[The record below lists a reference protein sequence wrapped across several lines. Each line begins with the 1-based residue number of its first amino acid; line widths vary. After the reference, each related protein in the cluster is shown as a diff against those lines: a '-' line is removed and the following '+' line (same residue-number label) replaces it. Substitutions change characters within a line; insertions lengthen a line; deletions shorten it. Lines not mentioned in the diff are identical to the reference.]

1 MNRLFCNG
9 MIAAWP
15 SAASTIAGRYRRR
28 PNRRRKKMPPATAVA
43 TATPIPPVSQRF
55 APDAKSD
62 EVPDFRRHVEP
73 LFGRLGCN
81 GRACHGSFQGRGGF
95 KLSLFGYDDI
105 ADHQALLGSTDG
117 RVDLKHP
124 TESLI
129 LKKPTL
135 TIDHEGGL
143 RYKRGGWEYR
153 LLLKWIEGGAKLP
166 GAAMVNGKPFDIQ
179 RLDISPTEIVF
190 QKPGQ
195 TVQLHAIVHWTD
207 GTSEDVTPI
216 CRYQTNDETLA
227 KVDPAG
233 LVTCLG
239 KGDTQIVAFY
249 DNGITPVP
257 VFLPLS
263 DLVGSRYPP
272 ALTANRID
280 ELVLKKL
287 RKLGVT
293 QSPLSD
299 DAEFLRRA
307 SLDVTG
313 TLPAPD
319 EIRSFLADQSTDKRQ
334 RKIDQLLERPAYA
347 TWWATRLC
355 DLTGNNSVQI
365 DWFDPN
371 IAATQWYDWMYDR
384 LRRNV
389 PYDQIVAGLLLAN
402 SRQPGQSYEQ
412 YCEKTATY
420 YAPDKPADFAAS
432 PTMPFYWA
440 RNNLRKPDEMAL
452 GFCYTFLGVQMQCC
466 QCHKHPF
473 DRWTKTDFDDFSK
486 FFTRVGYG
494 VAPDDRKAYDELV
507 ASIRDGVEKKMAKS
521 DAKSDAKADAK
532 ADAKPVAKPDAK
544 SKAIADAKTPAKTDA
559 KTAKAEAK
567 KAAAKKQ
574 DLTKAYF
581 ELAQQGKVIPF
592 QEVYVLPKPAKKE
605 LPKND
610 AAKNAAA
617 KNKSAKA
624 MAKATPAVTAKLLG
638 GDTIDLNQY
647 DDPRQA
653 LVDWL
658 RANPT
663 RYFARVIVNRVWA
676 NYFNVGI
683 IQPTD
688 DLNQAHPPS
697 NPELLDYL
705 TRAFVEHGY
714 DLKWLHREILNSRTY
729 QLSWQPNDTNR
740 LDERNFSHAIPRRLP
755 AEVAYDALRLATA
768 GSDEWKAADDH
779 PINRAIGLD
788 SAPGQKI
795 GKQRQNNRYALTVF
809 GKPRRLNNCDCER
822 SSEPSLLQTF
832 FLQND
837 QEALGM
843 IDRDHGWIAEASA
856 KLGPAMTRPHVSPV
870 ANTKG
875 KQPPELSSVEL
886 DRLVQ
891 EAYLR
896 TLSRNPQPPEAAR
909 ARQAITEA
917 DTPKA
922 GLRDLLWALLNTK
935 EFIVNH

>member
-1 MNRLFCNG
+1 MNRLLIGGLTLLAF
-9 MIAAWP
+9 AATVARAEE
-15 SAASTIAGRYRRR
+15 SRNTSS
-28 PNRRRKKMPPATAVA
+28 PNAAVA
-43 TATPIPPVSQRF
+43 TTAPIPPVSQRF

-95 KLSLFGYDDI
+95 HLSLFGYDAS

-117 RVDLKHP
+117 RVDVKHP

-143 RYKRGGWEYR
+143 RYKRDGWEYR
-153 LLLKWIEGGAKLP
+153 LLLKWIEGGAKLASTQP
-166 GAAMVNGKPFDIQ
+166 AGGKAADAKSPAAKPLDIE
-179 RLDISPTEIVF
+179 RLDISPAEIVF
-190 QKPGQ
+190 HKPGE
-195 TVQLHAIVHWTD
+195 TVQLHAVVHWTD
-207 GTSEDVTPI
+207 GTAEDVTPI
-216 CRYQTNDETLA
+216 CRYQTNDDALA
-227 KVDPAG
+227 KVDPSG

-239 KGDTQIVAFY
+239 KGDTQVVAFY

-257 VFLPLS
+257 VFLPVS
-263 DLVGSRYPP
+263 DLIGPKYP
-272 ALTANRID
+272 ATSTANPID
-280 ELVLKKL
+280 EYVLKKL

-299 DAEFLRRA
+299 DAETLRRL

-319 EIRSFLADQSTDKRQ
+319 EIRSFLADRSADKRQ
-334 RKIDQLLERPAYA
+334 RKIDELLERPAYA
-347 TWWATRLC
+347 AWWATRIC
-355 DLTGNNSVQI
+355 DLTGNNAALI
-365 DWFDPN
+365 DWFDSN
-371 IAATQWYDWMYDR
+371 AAAAQWYNWMYDR

-389 PYDQIVAGLLLAN
+389 PYDKIVAGLLLAN
-402 SRQPGQSYEQ
+402 SRQPGQSYDD
-412 YCEKTATY
+412 YCKQMATY
-420 YAPDKPADFAAS
+420 YAPDKPADFAAQ
-432 PTMPFYWA
+432 PTMPLYWA
-440 RNNLRKPDEMAL
+440 RKNFRKPDDIAL

-473 DRWTKTDFDDFSK
+473 DRWTKQDFDDFSR
-486 FFTRVGYG
+486 FFSRVGYG
-494 VAPDDRKAYDELV
+494 IAPDDRKAHDDMVAVLSGEDMKPEAKDNAKKDEK
-507 ASIRDGVEKKMAKS
+507 AGKAKP
-521 DAKSDAKADAK
+521 
-532 ADAKPVAKPDAK
+532 ADAKP
-544 SKAIADAKTPAKTDA
+544 ADV
-559 KTAKAEAK
+559 KTANAKKAEAK
-567 KAAAKKQ
+567 KTAAKKNV
-574 DLTKAYF
+574 DLNKLYT
-581 ELAQQGKVIPF
+581 ELAQQGKPIPY
-592 QEVYVLPKPAKKE
+592 QEVFVLPKPSAGKADDANKKDKAQDGAAKS
-605 LPKND
+605 D
-610 AAKNAAA
+610 AAKN
-617 KNKSAKA
+617 KPEKA
-624 MAKATPAVTAKLLG
+624 MAKVVPAAMAKLLG
-638 GDTIDLNQY
+638 GDSVDLNQY
-647 DDPRQA
+647 DDPRQV

-658 RANPT
+658 RANPK

-676 NYFNVGI
+676 SYFNVGI

-705 TRAFVEHGY
+705 TNAFVEHGY

-768 GSDEWKAADDH
+768 GKEEWQAAAEH
-779 PINRAIGLD
+779 PIDRAIGLD
-788 SAPGQKI
+788 IASGPKT
-795 GKQRQNNRYALTVF
+795 GKQGKNRYALAVF
-809 GKPRRLNNCDCER
+809 GKPRRLTNCDCER
-822 SSEPSLLQTF
+822 SSQPSLLQTF

-837 QEALGM
+837 QETLSLL
-843 IDRDHGWIAEASA
+843 DRDHGWLAEVSA
-856 KLGPAMTRPHVSPV
+856 KLGPAMTATHEPPTADEKSKQRPAP
-870 ANTKG
+870 A
-875 KQPPELSSVEL
+875 LSSADL
-886 DRLVQ
+886 DGLAQ

-896 TLSRNPQPPEAAR
+896 TLSREPQPPEIAR

-917 DTPKA
+917 ESPKA

>member
-1 MNRLFCNG
+1 MNRLLLGGLTALACLVSVVRAEESQNTSS
-9 MIAAWP
+9 P
-15 SAASTIAGRYRRR
+15 SAAIAT
-28 PNRRRKKMPPATAVA
+28 MA
-43 TATPIPPVSQRF
+43 PIPPVSQRF
-55 APDAKSD
+55 AVDAKSE

-95 KLSLFGYDDI
+95 HLSLFGYDAP
-105 ADHQALLGSTDG
+105 ADHQALLGGADG
-117 RVDLKHP
+117 RVDVKQP

-153 LLLKWIEGGAKLP
+153 LLLKWIEGGAKLTGTQP
-166 GAAMVNGKPFDIQ
+166 AGAKSPNAKPLDIQ
-179 RLDISPTEIVF
+179 RLDISPAEIVF
-190 QKPGQ
+190 HKPGE
-195 TVQLHAIVHWTD
+195 TVQLHAVVHWTD
-207 GTSEDVTPI
+207 GTAEDVTPI
-216 CRYQTNDETLA
+216 CRYQTNDDSLA
-227 KVDPAG
+227 KVDPSG
-233 LVTCLG
+233 LVTCLE
-239 KGDTQIVAFY
+239 KGDTQVVAFY

-257 VFLPLS
+257 VFLPVS
-263 DLVGSRYPP
+263 DLIGPRYPTTP
-272 ALTANRID
+272 TANRID

-299 DAEFLRRA
+299 DAEFLRRL

-319 EIRSFLADQSTDKRQ
+319 EIRSFLADRSADKRR
-334 RKIDQLLERPAYA
+334 RKIDELLERPAYA
-347 TWWATRLC
+347 AWWATRIC
-355 DLTGNNSVQI
+355 DLTGNNAAQI
-365 DWFDPN
+365 DWFDSN

-389 PYDQIVAGLLLAN
+389 PYDKIVAGLLLAN
-402 SRQPGQSYEQ
+402 SRQPGQSYGD
-412 YCEKTATY
+412 YCKQMATY
-420 YAPDKPADFAAS
+420 YAPDKPADFAAQ
-432 PTMPFYWA
+432 PTMPLYWA
-440 RNNLRKPDEMAL
+440 RRNFRKPDDIAL

-473 DRWTKTDFDDFSK
+473 DRWTKQDFDDFSR

-494 VAPDDRKAYDELV
+494 IAPDDRKAHDEMVTVL
-507 ASIRDGVEKKMAKS
+507 SGEEMKRDTKDPGTQNTK
-521 DAKSDAKADAK
+521 KADAK
-532 ADAKPVAKPDAK
+532 TADAEKADAKK
-544 SKAIADAKTPAKTDA
+544 ADAKKADA
-559 KTAKAEAK
+559 KK
-567 KAAAKKQ
+567 KV
-574 DLTKAYF
+574 DLTKLYA
-581 ELAQQGKVIPF
+581 ELAHQGKAIPF
-592 QEVYVLPKPAKKE
+592 QEVFVLPKPSSGKVDDAKTKD
-605 LPKND
+605 KARD
-610 AAKNAAA
+610 APAKSHVG
-617 KNKSAKA
+617 KDKPEKA
-624 MAKATPAVTAKLLG
+624 MAKAAPASMAKLLG
-638 GDTIDLNQY
+638 GDSVDLNQY
-647 DDPRQA
+647 DDPRQV

-658 RANPT
+658 RANPK

-676 NYFNVGI
+676 SYFNVGI

-705 TRAFVEHGY
+705 TNAFVEHGY
-714 DLKWLHREILNSRTY
+714 DLKWLHREIFNSRTY
-729 QLSWQPNDTNR
+729 QLSWQPNDTNG

-768 GSDEWKAADDH
+768 GSEEWQAAADH
-779 PINRAIGLD
+779 PIDRAIGLD
-788 SAPGQKI
+788 VASGQKA
-795 GKQRQNNRYALTVF
+795 GKPVQGKNRYALAVF
-809 GKPRRLNNCDCER
+809 GKPRRLTNCDCER
-822 SSEPSLLQTF
+822 SSQPSLLQTF

-837 QEALGM
+837 QETLGLL
-843 IDRDHGWIAEASA
+843 DRDHGWLAEVSA
-856 KLGPAMTRPHVSPV
+856 KLGPAMTATHESPT
-870 ANTKG
+870 ATKNTK
-875 KQPPELSSVEL
+875 QRTAPALSSADL
-886 DRLVQ
+886 DGLAQ

-896 TLSRNPQPPEAAR
+896 TLSRQPRPPELAR

-917 DTPKA
+917 ESPKA